1 MTTTNPREGINKRF
15 FFKQGEKMGYKLEHF
30 EILPQRPPLRK
41 PAPVPTWQE
50 EWSNPLFHELMDE
63 MEERS
68 LSFREDRRRAERD
81 PMWRPV
87 VVRQVVAY
95 RDG

>member
-1 MTTTNPREGINKRF
+1 M
-15 FFKQGEKMGYKLEHF
+15 KLEHF
-30 EILPQRPPLRK
+30 EMFHQKPVKQK
-41 PAPVPTWQE
+41 PATAPTWQE

-87 VVRQVVAY
+87 VVRQVVAF
-95 RDG
+95 RDS